1 MTVLKVSAYYAS
13 CTQSFSSYLCR
24 SFDKVAEDFCS
35 DYSSS
40 AEGETGSGRQVGMCQ
55 LTGLMRVGAGAGAQA
70 AHREPAEQ
78 VTTGW
83 VRRKVLWGCSRG
95 GGLP

>member
-1 MTVLKVSAYYAS
+1 
-13 CTQSFSSYLCR
+13 
-24 SFDKVAEDFCS
+24 
-35 DYSSS
+35 
-40 AEGETGSGRQVGMCQ
+40 MCQ
-55 LTGLMRVGAGAGAQA
+55 LTGLMRVGVGTGAQA
-70 AHREPAEQ
+70 AHREPAGQ